1 MKGTAP
7 EPGMVPPLVL
17 VTLEPGAV
25 GRLRTGMLP
34 VPPVVEL
41 VVLVGPNVLVVAV
54 VVPVVLVVVPVE
66 LVGWVMV
73 TVPMLPLVGLSVV
86 VVLVLLEPAVLET
99 LLVAA
104 PVVVPVVGVLVLPTP
119 VFPCAD
125 TDPTVVT
132 PTDIPWS
139 AMFGASRLFAARA
152 VICNGVR
159 VAVVPEDPE
168 DVVWTGVPTVMLA
181 AAELAGRATVIF
193 PWSRRACLSL

>member
-7 EPGMVPPLVL
+7 EPGMVPPVVL

-86 VVLVLLEPAVLET
+86 VVLEPAVLET
-99 LLVAA
+99 LLVAV
-104 PVVVPVVGVLVLPTP
+104 PVVVLVVGVLVPPTP

-139 AMFGASRLFAARA
+139 ALFGASRLFAARA
-152 VICNGVR
+152 AICKGVR

-168 DVVWTGVPTVMLA
+168 DVVWTGVPTVTLA
-181 AAELAGRATVIF
+181 AAGLAGRATVIF
-193 PWSRRACLSL
+193 PWSRPACLPL